1 MGNDNSGK
9 FIVSASQYLGL
20 IILISTLFIG
30 TTYWTDGNIVISIP
44 VAIIL
49 SALFFIL
56 VNFFIKE
63 KRNMSRGGYKP
74 QTIILFI
81 FYIILAVPAS
91 LISIHAINV
100 ELFEKENIKEIS
112 KNRIDAIYAMDEW
125 YATKTDS
132 LLDAWRAEME
142 NHVSN
147 FLTRSGSAKESVK
160 AKLTVFPYQLPLDIL
175 TVDNKNEILQIKL
188 DDWNTLFEQGI
199 RDLVVQKDTVI
210 FQNTKA
216 LKNWNRF
223 SINEK
228 FNKLEAFVLES
239 KEKMETFFSDQCRTE
254 LKFDLTPYT
263 KETTLLN
270 QPVALL
276 AKHLNPISIGVILA
290 MQFLILL
297 PYFLTKKTV
306 YNKKGFFS
314 KSKKKS
320 QETETY
326 GSGDDITGTEI

>member
-20 IILISTLFIG
+20 IILMSTLFIG
-30 TTYWTDGNIVISIP
+30 TTYWANGNIVISIP
-44 VAIIL
+44 LTVVL

-81 FYIILAVPAS
+81 IYIILAIPAS

-100 ELFEKENIKEIS
+100 ELFEKENIKKIS

-125 YATKTDS
+125 YADKKDSILIAWEGEMTD
-132 LLDAWRAEME
+132 
-142 NHVSN
+142 HISN
-147 FLTRSGSAKESVK
+147 FLMGNDVRNAKIQLEK
-160 AKLTVFPYQLPLDIL
+160 FPYFLPVDMLRA
-175 TVDNKNEILQIKL
+175 DNKAVIIQEKKDEWITDFEDGVRGLILK
-188 DDWNTLFEQGI
+188 
-199 RDLVVQKDTVI
+199 KDTVI
-210 FQNTKA
+210 SQNTKA

-228 FNKLEAFVLES
+228 FKKLEEFVLES

-254 LKFDLTPYT
+254 LKFDLAPYT
-263 KETTLLN
+263 KEATLLDR
-270 QPVALL
+270 PVLLL
-276 AKHLNPISIGVILA
+276 AKHSSPISIGVILA

-320 QETETY
+320 QERETY